1 MMVQQQQK
9 ERERKIYVRRCLI
22 YQAIEIHSEKLDSF
36 LNKTFKKCILE
47 FGAMQL
53 VFSNPFVFGFSIP
66 NHMCSM
72 S

>member
-1 MMVQQQQK
+1 
-9 ERERKIYVRRCLI
+9 
-22 YQAIEIHSEKLDSF
+22 
-36 LNKTFKKCILE
+36 LE

-72 S
+72 SWILI